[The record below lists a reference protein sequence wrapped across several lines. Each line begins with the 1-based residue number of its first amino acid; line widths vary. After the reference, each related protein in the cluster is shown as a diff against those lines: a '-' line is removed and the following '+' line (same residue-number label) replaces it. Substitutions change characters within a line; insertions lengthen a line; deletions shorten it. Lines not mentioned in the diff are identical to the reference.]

1 MSESISAP
9 HDAWSGSASAEPGRA
24 GPGTRIELLE
34 RRIDRLRGDLRRAAT
49 TGDRAQARALRAEL
63 RRVEHAWDAALAEL
77 EERAPAVPRQH
88 PAPPMLSIREQVHHA
103 LTLLTVPAAPKLII
117 AVHDAFF
124 PGELV
129 AARLTSLR
137 RDEERSFKVAPYARP
152 YYLCPALSADLLSP
166 ARGLLAIST
175 WPLETRVVGPLSA
188 RVDFLVGAIKV
199 AERVAQLPDDA
210 HDAGQVS
217 GPRRLLWRF
226 AAGIPGAAPAGGGGL
241 GPVDPET
248 VAGRAQAELDVH
260 TEADAADRAAAAARA
275 HERLDGAE
283 ALFGA
288 RLQRLRRTAN

>member
-1 MSESISAP
+1 MPFVSEPISAR
-9 HDAWSGSASAEPGRA
+9 GEQ
-24 GPGTRIELLE
+24 IELLE
-34 RRIDRLRGDLRRAAT
+34 RRIDRLRGELRRAAT
-49 TGDRAQARALRAEL
+49 TGDRIRARALRAEL
-63 RRVEHAWDAALAEL
+63 RRAEQAWDEALAEL
-77 EERAPAVPRQH
+77 EERAPAVPRLP

-137 RDEERSFKVAPYARP
+137 RDEERSFKVAPYGRP
-152 YYLCPALSADLLSP
+152 YYLCPALTADLLAP

-175 WPLETRVVGPLSA
+175 WPLATRVVGPLSA
-188 RVDFLVGAIKV
+188 RVDFLTAAIQV
-199 AERVAQLPDDA
+199 ARRVAQLPEDA
-210 HDAGQVS
+210 HDA
-217 GPRRLLWRF
+217 RRLLWRF
-226 AAGIPGAAPAGGGGL
+226 AAGIPGAASAGGGA
-241 GPVDPET
+241 DPET
-248 VAGRAQAELDVH
+248 VAGQARAELAVH
-260 TEADAADRAAAAARA
+260 ADADAADRAAAAARA